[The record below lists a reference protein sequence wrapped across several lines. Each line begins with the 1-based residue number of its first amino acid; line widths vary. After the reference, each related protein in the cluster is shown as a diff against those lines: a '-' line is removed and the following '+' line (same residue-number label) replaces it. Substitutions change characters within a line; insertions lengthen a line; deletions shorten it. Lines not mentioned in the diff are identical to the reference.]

1 MHSPFSHNLRG
12 AYSGLANTAR
22 QAYNIQRHTLM
33 YSLILH
39 NQTSMLSLIHRHTH
53 NRNTHILPPAHVE
66 RHSQALS
73 LDKRQRK
80 RRREEAEAQGRGVE
94 EEERYWMYLPR
105 FWSHPSLTMVT
116 SLMVPSR
123 RVWCRCTPAPLR
135 EREGGGEERRREREG
150 EEEERRGGGPAL
162 PASASLSLPSF
173 PVHPLVRAASLL
185 DTHTQTRGVYVYC
198 TCVSTCFL
206 LWLNSSAPS
215 LLLLLLLLLPLLLH
229 LLLSRSLSRPSSSPA
244 VTQPVRKWKERKI
257 IIQKK
262 VEMGLF
268 FFLSCWSPLPLISPF
283 LTRQTTSYW
292 EGCFLSFSLHPI
304 IHPVPLF
311 IHATLSL
318 INKMNYYR
326 TVNEAKKKKPD
337 TDCQTKIPEL
347 KNSFIHRY
355 VCPG

>member
-1 MHSPFSHNLRG
+1 MLLSAHIYTCAYKFKHIPMHSPFSHNLRG

-22 QAYNIQRHTLM
+22 QAYNIQRHTHSCTVS
-33 YSLILH
+33 YYI
-39 NQTSMLSLIHRHTH
+39 IRHPCYHSYTDTH

-185 DTHTQTRGVYVYC
+185 RHTHTNTRCVCILYVCVDLLPVVAYLLSSLPTSSPSSSSPPPPPPPPLSFPLQT
-198 TCVSTCFL
+198 FL
-206 LWLNSSAPS
+206 LTSSDSACKEVKGEKNNNTEKS
-215 LLLLLLLLLPLLLH
+215 RDGFIFLPLLLV
-229 LLLSRSLSRPSSSPA
+229 PSSSH
-244 VTQPVRKWKERKI
+244 K
-257 IIQKK
+257 
-262 VEMGLF
+262 
-268 FFLSCWSPLPLISPF
+268 
-283 LTRQTTSYW
+283 
-292 EGCFLSFSLHPI
+292 SFSDK
-304 IHPVPLF
+304 
-311 IHATLSL
+311 T
-318 INKMNYYR
+318 NN
-326 TVNEAKKKKPD
+326 
-337 TDCQTKIPEL
+337 
-347 KNSFIHRY
+347 
-355 VCPG
+355 

>member
-123 RVWCRCTPAPLR
+123 RV
-135 EREGGGEERRREREG
+135 
-150 EEEERRGGGPAL
+150 
-162 PASASLSLPSF
+162 
-173 PVHPLVRAASLL
+173 
-185 DTHTQTRGVYVYC
+185 
-198 TCVSTCFL
+198 
-206 LWLNSSAPS
+206 
-215 LLLLLLLLLPLLLH
+215 
-229 LLLSRSLSRPSSSPA
+229 
-244 VTQPVRKWKERKI
+244 
-257 IIQKK
+257 
-262 VEMGLF
+262 
-268 FFLSCWSPLPLISPF
+268 
-283 LTRQTTSYW
+283 
-292 EGCFLSFSLHPI
+292 
-304 IHPVPLF
+304 
-311 IHATLSL
+311 
-318 INKMNYYR
+318 
-326 TVNEAKKKKPD
+326 
-337 TDCQTKIPEL
+337 
-347 KNSFIHRY
+347 
-355 VCPG
+355 